1 MNNPDNFG
9 ANLRLLKEER
19 NLSLTEFSKE
29 LQIPRTTLQA
39 VLENGQTSLDT
50 ACRISDALKIPLS
63 ALTDIRLSGEKLE
76 ILKGLF
82 LGMEWYSGL
91 APEQQEIAAR
101 SFMEF
106 MGVFL
111 A

>member
-39 VLENGQTSLDT
+39 VLEDGQTSLDT
-50 ACRISDALKIPLS
+50 ACRISDALNIPLS
-63 ALTDIRLSGEKLE
+63 ALTDIRLSHEKLD

-82 LGMEWYSGL
+82 LSMEWYSHL
-91 APEQQEIAAR
+91 TPEQKEIAAR
-101 SFMEF
+101 SSLEF
-106 MGVFL
+106 LEVFL